1 MYTTLCALSSS
12 SLREHNL
19 VTQDVLRVGLWEQAA
34 TRNGEVLSYLDSEN
48 LNYEVT
54 YYDSADAQKQALV
67 DGEVDVIS
75 SVSLSPIVNT
85 RIVAQFAARPYY
97 FASTKGNTKLVKT
110 LDETIEKINRME
122 PKLQDTFYDNY
133 FRNVEDAFAMT
144 QAQSDALSAMGTLQ
158 VLCVD
163 NDAPYVYQKDGE
175 PSGMIVS
182 ILNDFAGTAGVQI
195 KYTFCADRS
204 EARTMLSQA
213 DYDMLIGMPM
223 TSGICAELGFIN
235 SAPIIESVLCY
246 VQNPTGTKNDGG
258 TIAIV
263 RGLDDLINTSA
274 YENTLLFDSASECI
288 KAVESKKADL
298 AAGNRSVM
306 EYYIYDTGSTLVTS
320 LIPGQTQNVSIAVS
334 RACDETLLSVLNS
347 YLYSLSESSLA
358 SYLSSGNLHNDSFSP
373 ILFMRRHPVQASI
386 IVFAAALLAA
396 GAFLLIYVRRMN
408 RKNDELR
415 VANEAKS
422 EFLSRMSHDIRTPM
436 NGIIGMLDIADKH
449 VDDPETVRSCHKKI
463 ETASRYLLA
472 LINDV
477 LDMSKLEAKNVELHE
492 ESADLHDIAVSC
504 GELTE
509 ARAIES
515 GLTLKLDG
523 LDSFHLPRVFVS
535 ERHLRQILMN
545 LISNSIKYN
554 KPGGSV
560 TLTAETVS
568 QTNDTVTCRF
578 CVSDTGIGMSKSFQ
592 AKMYEPF
599 AQEYADSRSEYRG
612 TGLGLSIVKRSI
624 DKMGGTIA
632 VDSAPGEGTAIT
644 FTLTFRLDKNYH
656 ETAKAAAVEPLD
668 LHGTKILAAE
678 DNALNAEILQ
688 MMLEQAGADVTL
700 VENGKL
706 LLEAFETSA
715 PGEYDFILTDVM
727 MPVMD
732 GYEACRRIRALSR
745 ADAASVPIVAMTA
758 NAFAEDVQHSREA
771 GMDAHISKPFDIRTL
786 CVCLRRLKDKQ

>member
-1 MYTTLCALSSS
+1 MFEFPEHSYGTVYTTLCALSSS

-19 VTQDVLRVGLWEQAA
+19 VTQDVLCVGLWEQAA
-34 TRNGEVLSYLDSEN
+34 TRNGEVLSYLNSEN

-97 FASTKGNTKLVKT
+97 FASTKGNTALVKT

-122 PKLQDTFYDNY
+122 PKLQDTLYDNY

-144 QAQSDALSAMGTLQ
+144 QAQSDTLSAMGTLQ

-195 KYTFCADRS
+195 EYTFCADRS

-347 YLYSLSESSLA
+347 YIYSLIQPTLA
-358 SYLSSGNLHNDSFSP
+358 AYLSSGNLHSDEFSP
-373 ILFMRRHPVQASI
+373 VLFMRRHPVQASI

-422 EFLSRMSHDIRTPM
+422 KFLSRMSHDIRTPM

-523 LDSFHLPRVFVS
+523 LDSFHPPRVFVS

-560 TLTAETVS
+560 TL
-568 QTNDTVTCRF
+568 
-578 CVSDTGIGMSKSFQ
+578 M
-592 AKMYEPF
+592 
-599 AQEYADSRSEYRG
+599 
-612 TGLGLSIVKRSI
+612 
-624 DKMGGTIA
+624 
-632 VDSAPGEGTAIT
+632 
-644 FTLTFRLDKNYH
+644 FRLDKNYH
-656 ETAKAAAVEPLD
+656 ETAKAATVEPLD

-732 GYEACRRIRALSR
+732 GYEACRRIRELSR

-771 GMDAHISKPFDIRTL
+771 GMDAHISKPFDVKTL
-786 CVCLRRLKDKQ
+786 CICLAAAEGQAVNAKKRTFRFFSECPLPFSCHSRP